1 MGTWKCLEISTCY
14 ILLGLLLRMKMK
26 AFALLTVLS
35 HLSKQESGAGVIYAM
50 MVVVHVPLFSNVPLE
65 GMPSLIDHQR
75 TALILYRNPMRG

>member
-1 MGTWKCLEISTCY
+1 MGTLKCLWISTCY
-14 ILLGLLLRMKMK
+14 ILPGLLLRMK

-35 HLSKQESGAGVIYAM
+35 HFSKQEQGAGVIYTM
-50 MVVVHVPLFSNVPLE
+50 MVVVHIPLFSNIPLE